1 MVQSTTYKD
10 SVENGELVP
19 QFLLGFFE
27 DPEEEWTMSEEISIL
42 QKSQD
47 QFNGKMEHN
56 MVRLFYHF
64 SILNFKDVLYFP

>member
-27 DPEEEWTMSEEISIL
+27 DPEEEWTMSEEMSIL
-42 QKSQD
+42 Q
-47 QFNGKMEHN
+47 N
-56 MVRLFYHF
+56 
-64 SILNFKDVLYFP
+64 P